1 MTKPIAQTFI
11 INEPERGVDAIFLTK
26 VDLFFQSKSST
37 FGVELQIR
45 ETVNGYPSSKIVPYG
60 SKTLYSSQVY
70 TSSSDASEATTF
82 IFDTPVVLRT
92 NEQYALVIVPD
103 GGNPD
108 YNIWIG
114 SLNGIDNVTN
124 TPIFTNNQLGSLF
137 ISSNDLNFTPIQ
149 NESIKYNL
157 YTAEFTNSS
166 AIAIFKNTPVDKFS
180 INRTIGVF
188 SKGEQIVVSNN
199 ALKLSSLT
207 ISGSNTF
214 TVGETVFQP
223 AGTVTANLV
232 QATAYGIVLSANTT
246 AVVMGNTYGAF
257 DTVNTV
263 RSSSSNLV
271 ASAPTFANQTVITTS
286 ACNVITVPNANA
298 TLLTDFTVN
307 NYIYV
312 GANTGANVN
321 VRKITSV
328 SAASRTL
335 TLDSNVNFTDTN
347 AIIGRVKADADLRG
361 NFGAITPGYNG
372 ILSVYSVTSNATQ
385 NFASSNGQFLIGV
398 TSGASAQ
405 INKIIDSEYQSI
417 TSQISNIYPNQT
429 DLLWSFKGTDT
440 NRSVDTL
447 YNGID
452 NEIPYEFI
460 DKSRMLMSRSNEYA
474 YSSGNNSLS
483 IFASLGTPNKKIS
496 PYIDTVRNVVTL
508 TDNVICT
515 ESELTGYRIAYSNT
529 NGNFYEGDIIQ
540 QANSTVTSSGV
551 IFSSN
556 TSTIYVVDIE
566 SSNTLAIAKFT
577 ASNTT
582 IYNSTQSISANIAG
596 VTSFG
601 EIGDTAQKYAS
612 RYISKNVILA
622 DQQDAEDMVC
632 YITAYRPPG
641 SNFKVYGKFLAG
653 ADADSIKSKDWSAM
667 AELSDPSLTSSLVNK
682 EDFVELVYDLPTS
695 VMIIANSASVNA
707 TSANITLSSTSGFTV
722 GGFVYVAANNTSTNT
737 INFNVRQ
744 VIAVSNST
752 VLTVSSNLS
761 IISANATVG
770 VIPGLQSQYGA
781 FRYANNN
788 NIIRYTTSADGVYET
803 FKTFATKIVLV
814 SNTAQIIP
822 KMADMRCLALQ
833 I

>member
-37 FGVELQIR
+37 FGVEIQIR

-70 TSSSDASEATTF
+70 TSEDSSESTTF
-82 IFDTPVVLRT
+82 TFDTPVVLRT
-92 NEQYALVIVPD
+92 NEQYALVVVPV

-108 YNIWIG
+108 YNVWIG
-114 SLNGIDNVTN
+114 ALSGTDLVTN
-124 TPIFTNNQLGSLF
+124 TPIYTNNQLGSLF
-137 ISSNDLNFTPIQ
+137 VSSNDLNFTPIQ
-149 NESIKYNL
+149 NESMKYNL
-157 YTAEFTNSS
+157 YTAQFTASS
-166 AIAIFKNTPVDKFS
+166 ATAVFKNSAIDTFS
-180 INRTIGVF
+180 INRAYGVF

-223 AGTVTANLV
+223 AGTVPANLV
-232 QATAYGIVLSANTT
+232 QATAYGVVLSANTT

-257 DTVNTV
+257 NTVNTV
-263 RSSSSNLV
+263 RSSTSNLV

-321 VRKITSV
+321 VKKITSV

-361 NFGAITPGYNG
+361 YFNSLTFGYNG
-372 ILSVYSVTSNATQ
+372 VFSIYNVSSNATQ
-385 NFASSNGQFLIGV
+385 NFASSNGQILIGV
-398 TSGASAQ
+398 TTGASAQ
-405 INKIIDSEYQSI
+405 INKILDSNYQSV
-417 TSQISNIYPNQT
+417 TSQLSNIYPNQT
-429 DLLWSFKGTDT
+429 DIVFGFKGTDT
-440 NRSVDTL
+440 SRAADSS
-447 YNGID
+447 YAAID
-452 NEIPYEFI
+452 SDIPYEFI
-460 DKSRMLMSRSNEYA
+460 DKPRMVMSRSNEYA
-474 YSSGNNSLS
+474 YSSGNKS
-483 IFASLGTPNKKIS
+483 FAISASMSSANTKIS
-496 PYIDTVRNVVTL
+496 PYIDTVRNLATL
-508 TDNVICT
+508 TDNVICK
-515 ESELTGYRIAYSNT
+515 ESELSGYRIAYSNS
-529 NGNFYEGDIIQ
+529 NINFYAGDIVQ
-540 QANSTVTSSGV
+540 QANATVTTSGV
-551 IFSSN
+551 VISSN
-556 TSTIYVVDIE
+556 TSTIYVVNVT
-566 SSNTLAIAKFT
+566 SSNTSSVAKFL

-582 IYNSTQSISANIAG
+582 IYNSTQSNSATITG
-596 VTSFG
+596 VTSFD
-601 EIGDTAQKYAS
+601 EIGGTTQKYAS

-622 DQQDAEDMVC
+622 DQQDAEDMIC
-632 YITAYRPPG
+632 YITAYRPTG

-653 ADADSIKSKDWSAM
+653 ADSDSITSKDWSAM
-667 AELSDPSLTSSLVNK
+667 TELSDPSLTSSLVNK
-682 EDFVELVYDLPTS
+682 DDFVELVYDLPTS
-695 VMIIANSASVNA
+695 VMVIANSASVNA
-707 TSANITLSSTSGFTV
+707 TSANITVSSTSGFTA

-744 VIAVSNST
+744 VTAVPNST
-752 VLTVSSNLS
+752 VLTVASNLS

-770 VIPGLQSQYGA
+770 VIPGLESQYGA
-781 FRYANNN
+781 FRYANNS
-788 NIIRYTTSADGVYET
+788 NIIRYTTSADGVFET
-803 FKTFATKIVLV
+803 FKTFSTKIVLV
-814 SNTAQIIP
+814 SNTTQIIP
-822 KMADMRCLALQ
+822 RMADMRCLALQ

>member
-11 INEPERGVDAIFLTK
+11 INEPERGVDAVFLTK

-70 TSSSDASEATTF
+70 TSEDSSESTTF
-82 IFDTPVVLRT
+82 TFDTPVVLRT
-92 NEQYALVIVPD
+92 NEQYALVVVPI

-108 YNIWIG
+108 YNVWIG
-114 SLNGIDNVTN
+114 ALSGTDLVTN
-124 TPIFTNNQLGSLF
+124 TPIYTNNQLGSLF
-137 ISSNDLNFTPIQ
+137 VSSNDLNFTPIQ
-149 NESIKYNL
+149 NESMKYNL
-157 YTAEFTNSS
+157 YTAQFTASS
-166 AIAIFKNTPVDKFS
+166 ATAVFKNSAIDTFS
-180 INRTIGVF
+180 INRAYGVF

-223 AGTVTANLV
+223 AGTVPANLV
-232 QATAYGIVLSANTT
+232 QATAYGVVLSANTT

-257 DTVNTV
+257 NTVNTV
-263 RSSSSNLV
+263 RSSTSNLV

-286 ACNVITVPNANA
+286 ACNVITVPNANN

-328 SAASRTL
+328 SAAARTL

-347 AIIGRVKADADLRG
+347 AIIGRVKVDADLRG
-361 NFGAITPGYNG
+361 YFNSLTFGYNG
-372 ILSVYSVTSNATQ
+372 VLSIYNVSSNGTQ
-385 NFASSNGQFLIGV
+385 NFASSNGQILIGV

-405 INKIIDSEYQSI
+405 INKILDSNYQSV
-417 TSQISNIYPNQT
+417 TSQLSNIYPNQT
-429 DLLWSFKGTDT
+429 DIVFGFKGTDT
-440 NRSVDTL
+440 SRAADSS
-447 YNGID
+447 YAAID
-452 NEIPYEFI
+452 SDIPYEFI
-460 DKSRMLMSRSNEYA
+460 DKPRMLMSRSNEYA
-474 YSSGNNSLS
+474 YSSGNKSFAISASLS
-483 IFASLGTPNKKIS
+483 SANTKIS
-496 PYIDTVRNVVTL
+496 PYIDTVRNLATL
-508 TDNVICT
+508 TDNVICK
-515 ESELTGYRIAYSNT
+515 ESELSGYRIAYSNS
-529 NGNFYEGDIIQ
+529 NINFYAGDIIQ
-540 QANSTVTSSGV
+540 QANSTVITSGV
-551 IFSSN
+551 VLSSN
-556 TSTIYVVDIE
+556 TSTIYVVNVT
-566 SSNTLAIAKFT
+566 SSNTSSVAKFL

-582 IYNSTQSISANIAG
+582 IYNSTQSNSATITG
-596 VTSFG
+596 VTSFD
-601 EIGDTAQKYAS
+601 EIGGTAQKYAS

-622 DQQDAEDMVC
+622 DQQDAEDMIC
-632 YITAYRPPG
+632 YITAYRPTG

-653 ADADSIKSKDWSAM
+653 ADSDSITSKDWSAM
-667 AELSDPSLTSSLVNK
+667 TEFSDPSLTSSLVNK
-682 EDFVELVYDLPTS
+682 NDFVELVYDLPTS
-695 VMIIANSASVNA
+695 VMVIANSASVNA
-707 TSANITLSSTSGFTV
+707 TSANITVSSTSAFTA
-722 GGFVYVAANNTSTNT
+722 GGFVYIAANNTSTNT

-744 VIAVSNST
+744 VIAVPNST

-770 VIPGLQSQYGA
+770 VIPGLESQYGV

-788 NIIRYTTSADGVYET
+788 NIIRYTTSADGVFDT

-822 KMADMRCLALQ
+822 RMADMRCLALQ